1 MWTRKHGFTAVNL
14 KILELLVK
22 FCLVYYF
29 KLYFDIKVKHHL
41 EDAPYHI
48 LTELRILKTLP
59 HKVRNGITFYIRTG
73 AWYAITFYFSLR
85 WTGSLRGGGC
95 SS

>member
-59 HKVRNGITFYIRTG
+59 HKVRNAITFYNRTG
-73 AWYAITFYFSLR
+73 AWYAITF
-85 WTGSLRGGGC
+85 
-95 SS
+95 